1 MTFSLASFEFK
12 WGHNNPDICGSH
24 LTFHTNMFGLCKVAR
39 CLLNKSVGSK
49 PEELLVCL
57 SGYTTKWGWHS
68 WRRPN
73 FDCKRFYTQAVA
85 ISAFKASWNDDHSVL
100 RRWGNK
106 LGYQRAWMNQWL
118 TSELWQ
124 RRRSKPDE
132 LKKGAL
138 VLQCLLRVLGF
149 LLVKRHQSSGFRWDG
164 VTMLTT
170 LSFHKKQ
177 WETGWWKSS
186 LPQDSLCSSLRF
198 RVRHRCWVKE
208 SLVHRDLQCIQV
220 QQLFSRLCCCAF
232 LISPCSL

>member
-1 MTFSLASFEFK
+1 MAFK
-12 WGHNNPDICGSH
+12 QVSWVQTRGQC
-24 LTFHTNMFGLCKVAR
+24 V
-39 CLLNKSVGSK
+39 
-49 PEELLVCL
+49 ELLVCL
-57 SGYTTKWGWHS
+57 SGYTTKRGSHS

-73 FDCKRFYTQAVA
+73 FDCKRFYTRAVA
-85 ISAFKASWNDDHSVL
+85 IGAFKASWYDDHSVL

-106 LGYQRAWMNQWL
+106 LGHQRAWMNQWL

-149 LLVKRHQSSGFRWDG
+149 LLVKRHRSSGFRWDG
-164 VTMLTT
+164 VTVLTT

-186 LPQDSLCSSLRF
+186 LPPDSLRGLLRF
-198 RVRHRCWVKE
+198 RVPT
-208 SLVHRDLQCIQV
+208 SLLGKI
-220 QQLFSRLCCCAF
+220 
-232 LISPCSL
+232 ISGASWFTMHSSSTAVF